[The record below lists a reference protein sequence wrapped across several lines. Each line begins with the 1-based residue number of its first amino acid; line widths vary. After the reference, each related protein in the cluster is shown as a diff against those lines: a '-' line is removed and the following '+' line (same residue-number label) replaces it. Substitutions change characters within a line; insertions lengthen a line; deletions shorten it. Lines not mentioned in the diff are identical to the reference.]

1 MKREQVDLGWVDIPK
16 NYNQYTYKEKKA
28 VCNRLID
35 LLLLEID
42 RELDPTINRI
52 SFLEDV
58 LESSLISN
66 EQLEH
71 YEVCE
76 VLLDCR
82 KLLNED

>member
-1 MKREQVDLGWVDIPK
+1 MEKDQIDWGFIDIPK
-16 NYNQYTYKEKKA
+16 NYNEYTDKQKKLI
-28 VCNRLID
+28 CNRLID
-35 LLLLEID
+35 VLLQHID

-52 SFLEDV
+52 AFLDEV

-66 EQLEH
+66 EHLEQ

-82 KLLNED
+82 KQLKV

>member
-1 MKREQVDLGWVDIPK
+1 MEKSHIELGWIDIPK
-16 NYNQYTYKEKKA
+16 NYNQYTIKQKE
-28 VCNRLID
+28 VICNRLID

-52 SFLEDV
+52 SFLDEV

-66 EQLEH
+66 EHLEQ

>member
-1 MKREQVDLGWVDIPK
+1 MEQINLGWIDIPK
-16 NYNQYTYKEKKA
+16 NYNEYTNRQKKA
-28 VCNRLID
+28 ICNRLID

-52 SFLEDV
+52 TFLDEI

-66 EQLEH
+66 EHLEQ
-71 YEVCE
+71 YEVCT